1 MNVRDSPGIFPA
13 GTIFPA
19 LSICTSACLKDTI
32 NNSHTIQ
39 KINSLVTIP
48 DYYVQVEG
56 TDAMVLH
63 GFCDSATPPLT
74 HPYVH
79 NAIVSTLT
87 ADAPSGLEG
96 NPEGAGGQILSK
108 AWKRSITEDKVR
120 R

>member
-1 MNVRDSPGIFPA
+1 M
-13 GTIFPA
+13 
-19 LSICTSACLKDTI
+19 
-32 NNSHTIQ
+32 
-39 KINSLVTIP
+39 TIP

-87 ADAPSGLEG
+87 ADAPPGLEG

-120 R
+120 VEVHYLLIVNRSMTSCRKESFRHNISKTRKLKGLSLSLWQAF

>member
-1 MNVRDSPGIFPA
+1 M
-13 GTIFPA
+13 TI
-19 LSICTSACLKDTI
+19 SD
-32 NNSHTIQ
+32 H
-39 KINSLVTIP
+39 
-48 DYYVQVEG
+48 DVQVEG

-79 NAIVSTLT
+79 NAIVSTLR

-120 R
+120 VQVHYYL

>member
-19 LSICTSACLKDTI
+19 LSICSLACLKDTF
-32 NNSHTIQ
+32 NLK
-39 KINSLVTIP
+39 KISSFVTIP

-87 ADAPSGLEG
+87 ADAPPGLEG

-108 AWKRSITEDKVR
+108 AWKKSITEDKVR